1 MRCVRGSGHVSSF
14 WTSRAGYVSEQK
26 RYGQRGIRRIQKHAT
41 LMQARAGGLYQWR
54 APPGTMNEKV
64 PADQEQGPV
73 PVAGSP
79 QLEKCRLQTHARGRE
94 KNDFEA
100 EQLQAK
106 VTTTA
111 QGNHEEV
118 VIPPRLAFVDSD
130 DWEVLRSVSRLHLGI
145 MLEASMV
152 NNGVR

>member
-94 KNDFEA
+94 KIAPPFQPVFHVLLYLSRKLLGLSFQQTLAPSGFRTRCNT
-100 EQLQAK
+100 LLLM
-106 VTTTA
+106 
-111 QGNHEEV
+111 QGWYAITSEV
-118 VIPPRLAFVDSD
+118 
-130 DWEVLRSVSRLHLGI
+130 WEIVLRS
-145 MLEASMV
+145 
-152 NNGVR
+152 